1 MLSHA
6 FCKNFCTTT
15 FLALSSENQRRFCV
29 VCSHV
34 HVLQKSAFGKQK
46 IMRRQCNFFE
56 IA

>member
-1 MLSHA
+1 MRFAKIFVPRHFSL
-6 FCKNFCTTT
+6 
-15 FLALSSENQRRFCV
+15 LAAKINGVFCV
-29 VCSHV
+29 VSSHV